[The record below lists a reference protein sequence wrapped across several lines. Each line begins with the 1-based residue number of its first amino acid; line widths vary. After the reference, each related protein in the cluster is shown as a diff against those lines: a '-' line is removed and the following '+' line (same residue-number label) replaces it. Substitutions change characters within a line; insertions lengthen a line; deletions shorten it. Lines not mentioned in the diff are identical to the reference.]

1 MPTAQ
6 PCTLC
11 RSTHYDLVHDMGWRR
26 VLRCTGCRLVR
37 ADPLPSIDE
46 KEAIE
51 TKGYT
56 DPRDFPEVRAFFANC
71 NRDFTEDPVIREMR
85 RHLERLEHAAGG
97 PGRLLD
103 VGAGTVILMHLA
115 QQRGWQ
121 PEGIDIAGENPGI
134 LPSQE
139 WKKERYPADGV
150 WYPGDTVNFGI
161 GQGYMTV
168 TPMQQ
173 AQVTAVLAAQGEVFH
188 PRLVTGIR
196 SGPSARWRHAK
207 AANGLLF
214 RLYCRRILLLH
225 AADAPAHGRGRG
237 VPRRRAPSG
246 VRLPRPLPD
255 VARDA
260 FRSRWSSRRGGDRHE
275 RAARC
280 NRGQAVERRWLASHA
295 SLPSASRAASSR
307 PSRRVVR
314 ARPRHRRSRTSS

>member
-103 VGAGTVILMHLA
+103 VGAGTGILMHLA

-121 PEGIDIAGENPGI
+121 PEGIDIAPLTAEKVATEFGFTITIAPFETHDFG
-134 LPSQE
+134 S
-139 WKKERYPADGV
+139 RTFDGV
-150 WYPGDTVNFGI
+150 TMLDVLEHVVDPLATLQRVHALLRPGG
-161 GQGYMTV
+161 
-168 TPMQQ
+168 
-173 AQVTAVLAAQGEVFH
+173 AVAIAVPNQRSLLTYLVGWFA
-188 PRLVTGIR
+188 RLRGD
-196 SGPSARWRHAK
+196 

-214 RLYCRRILLLH
+214 RLYVPPHLYYFTPPTLRRMVE
-225 AADAPAHGRGRG
+225 AAGFRVAELRQGSVYLGRYRMSLAMRIPLEMVLAAGAAIGMNARLG
-237 VPRRRAPSG
+237 VI
-246 VRLPRPLPD
+246 
-255 VARDA
+255 
-260 FRSRWSSRRGGDRHE
+260 
-275 RAARC
+275 
-280 NRGQAVERRWLASHA
+280 AVKQ
-295 SLPSASRAASSR
+295 
-307 PSRRVVR
+307 
-314 ARPRHRRSRTSS
+314 